1 MQLILSNI
9 ILIMINTTLV
19 FIYRSSNV
27 SILEL
32 FFILLIHIASS
43 QLDLDFKFTEVNVN
57 NKLL

>member
-1 MQLILSNI
+1 
-9 ILIMINTTLV
+9 MINTTLV
-19 FIYRSSNV
+19 FIYRSTNV

>member
-1 MQLILSNI
+1 
-9 ILIMINTTLV
+9 MINTTLV
-19 FIYRSSNV
+19 FIYRSTNV

-43 QLDLDFKFTEVNVN
+43 HLDLDFKFTEVNVN